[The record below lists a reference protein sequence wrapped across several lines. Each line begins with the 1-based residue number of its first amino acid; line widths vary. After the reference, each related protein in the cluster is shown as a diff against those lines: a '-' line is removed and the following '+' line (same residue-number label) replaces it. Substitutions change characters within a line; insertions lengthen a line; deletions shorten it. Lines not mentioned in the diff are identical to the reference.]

1 MSYRMNAMNYFA
13 SLGIFVCQLL
23 PIMQDEEVTKSLKC

>member
-1 MSYRMNAMNYFA
+1 MNAMNYFA

-23 PIMQDEEVTKSLKC
+23 LITQDEEVTKSLKC

>member
-1 MSYRMNAMNYFA
+1 MSYRMNAMNYFV

-23 PIMQDEEVTKSLKC
+23 LIMPDAEVTKSLKC